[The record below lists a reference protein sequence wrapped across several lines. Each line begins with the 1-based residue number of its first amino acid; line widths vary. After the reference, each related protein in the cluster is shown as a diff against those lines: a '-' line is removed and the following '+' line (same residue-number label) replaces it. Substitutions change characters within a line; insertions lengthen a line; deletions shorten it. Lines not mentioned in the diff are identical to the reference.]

1 MTRIGFAVIAGIILT
16 AAVDQAQAAGPS
28 APLSTPEIKQSISSG
43 KKTIIFFLNPNGGPC
58 RAQNEVLT
66 ALLKDRKNN
75 FNITYV
81 SALQQ
86 ENQRAFYDYG
96 VRGLPSLVLVDGS
109 GKIDRVLPPGIQS
122 YDALAAAL
130 DGAK

>member
-1 MTRIGFAVIAGIILT
+1 MARKLPAIIVGIMLT
-16 AAVDQAQAAGPS
+16 AAVHQAHAGSPS

-58 RAQNEVLT
+58 KAQNEVLT
-66 ALLKDRKNN
+66 SLQMDRKNN
-75 FNITYV
+75 FNVAYV
-81 SALQQ
+81 SAMQQ

-96 VRGLPSLVLVDGS
+96 VRGLPTLVLVDGS
-109 GKIDRVLPPGIQS
+109 GKINRVFPPGIQS

-130 DGAK
+130 DGIK

>member
-1 MTRIGFAVIAGIILT
+1 MARILSAIIMGVMLM
-16 AAVDQAQAAGPS
+16 AAVNQAQAGSPA
-28 APLSTPEIKQSISSG
+28 APLSTPEIKQSINSG

-66 ALLKDRKNN
+66 TLQKDRKNN
-75 FNITYV
+75 FNIAYV
-81 SALQQ
+81 SAMQQ

-96 VRGLPSLVLVDGS
+96 VRGLPTLVLVDSS
-109 GKIDRVLPPGIQS
+109 GKISRMFPPGIQS

-130 DGAK
+130 DGTK

>member
-1 MTRIGFAVIAGIILT
+1 MARIVSALIVGLMLT
-16 AAVDQAQAAGPS
+16 AAVNQVQAGSPS

-66 ALLKDRKNN
+66 TLLKDRKNN
-75 FNITYV
+75 FAVVYV
-81 SALQQ
+81 SAMQQ

-96 VRGLPSLVLVDGS
+96 VRGLPTLVLVDGS
-109 GKIDRVLPPGIQS
+109 GKINRVFPPGIQS
-122 YDALAAAL
+122 YDAVAAAL
-130 DGAK
+130 DGVK

>member
-1 MTRIGFAVIAGIILT
+1 MARMVSAIIVGIMLT
-16 AAVDQAQAAGPS
+16 AAVNQAQAGSPS
-28 APLSTPEIKQSISSG
+28 APLSTPEIKQSVNSG

-66 ALLKDRKNN
+66 ALQRDRKNN
-75 FNITYV
+75 FNVAYV
-81 SALQQ
+81 SAMQQ

-96 VRGLPSLVLVDGS
+96 VRGLPTLVLVDGS
-109 GKIDRVLPPGIQS
+109 GKINRVFPPGIQS

-130 DGAK
+130 DGVK